1 MMCKILKVF
10 YVLFTLIV
18 FLSEAVLSLS
28 CFILINSALT
38 MQLAF
43 KNVIQ
48 CQKLVRKNYLI
59 WKNIRGEVREVHLKN
74 LVRTLIEMERTC
86 LESKHL
92 SKFIV

>member
-28 CFILINSALT
+28 RFILINSALT

-48 CQKLVRKNYLI
+48 CQKLVRKKLSDLEEHSGGSQGSSFEKSCTNSDR
-59 WKNIRGEVREVHLKN
+59 NGKN
-74 LVRTLIEMERTC
+74 LFR
-86 LESKHL
+86 K
-92 SKFIV
+92 